1 MIEAIL
7 LAVVTFLFF
16 LISQFFYFH
25 YREPRNR
32 WRAVSYFS
40 YIFFA
45 IYVVVYWL
53 APSSNWLGILNDAN
67 QWSRTVAFINGAVI
81 YIFLFLSYG
90 QFYFLIDRG
99 VSARI
104 LVEIIES
111 SNGALSREAIA
122 AKYSPDV
129 MQKRRLDD
137 MLYGGYVFADGGMYR
152 CTSKG
157 KMLGTVFLWCK
168 RYLHLYPGG

>member
-7 LAVVTFLFF
+7 LAVTIFLFF
-16 LISQFFYFH
+16 LGAQFFYFH
-25 YREPRNR
+25 YRRPQNR

-40 YIFFA
+40 YIFFV
-45 IYVVVYWL
+45 IYIVVYWL
-53 APSSNWLGILNDAN
+53 MPVSNWFGIFNDAN
-67 QWSRTVAFINGAVI
+67 VWSRSVAFVNGAVI

-111 SNGALSREAIA
+111 SSGALSREAIA
-122 AKYSPDV
+122 AQYSPDA

-137 MLYGGYVFADGGMYR
+137 MLYGGYVSVNDGIYR
-152 CTSKG
+152 CTAKG
-157 KMLGTVFLWCK
+157 KILGMIFRWCK